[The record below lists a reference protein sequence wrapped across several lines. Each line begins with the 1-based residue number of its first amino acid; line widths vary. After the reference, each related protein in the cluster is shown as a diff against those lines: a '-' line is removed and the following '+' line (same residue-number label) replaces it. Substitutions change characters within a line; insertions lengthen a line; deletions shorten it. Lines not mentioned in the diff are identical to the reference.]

1 MSRIALDTGGWKPC
15 EEDVQRRRT
24 HVCRGVQELD
34 RKKIGVEWQGDT
46 EAAFSHV
53 CAVIEKGTEIGVLLI
68 EMSALMGCAL
78 ALE

>member
-1 MSRIALDTGGWKPC
+1 MSRIASDTGGWKPC
-15 EEDVQRRRT
+15 AEAVRQGRT

-34 RKKIGVEWQGDT
+34 RKRIGVEWQGDT
-46 EAAFSHV
+46 EVAFSHV

-68 EMSALMGCAL
+68 EMSALMGCGC